1 MEAVSMA
8 RLNLTKVEPA
18 LMAYLTAS
26 AKETGRTIEE
36 VAIEAIANGVKL
48 DKAGLVA
55 LTRKARSLQRKP
67 ISDDSTGIVRRMR
80 DAS

>member
-1 MEAVSMA
+1 MA
-8 RLNLTKVEPA
+8 KLNLTKIDPA
-18 LMAYLTAS
+18 LRAYLSAS

-48 DKAGLVA
+48 DKAGLVS
-55 LTRKARSLQRKP
+55 LTRKARSLQRKT
-67 ISDDSTGIVRRMR
+67 ITDDSTGIVRRMR